1 MDFGSKI
8 AEGLPAAIRN
18 DARVQEAYLGGV
30 A

>member
-1 MDFGSKI
+1 MQFGTRL
-8 AEGLPAAIRN
+8 AEGAPDAVRA